1 MSNVIVLDRPLTGV
15 RLATRGEEN
24 SRPGDRTGEE
34 TEGRQKELEAAMKEG
49 FEAGQKEAEARLKKR
64 LDALKEELEALT
76 KGAAQY
82 EEDLIHQMEKTLPDL
97 ILDGIRQVLAGW
109 EPEREWVERI
119 VLEMLQNLKEENGP
133 FTVYLSPKSR
143 LRLLA
148 HHENPESSF
157 PGIEFREDPKL
168 YAGECYI
175 ESRFGMT
182 DGRYE
187 AKIQNLGKALW

>member
-1 MSNVIVLDRPLTGV
+1 MSKVIFLDRPLAGV
-15 RLATRGEEN
+15 RLAPQGGEN
-24 SRPGDRTGEE
+24 SQTEKPTGKE
-34 TEGRQKELEAAMKEG
+34 TEARQKELEAALKEG
-49 FEAGQKEAEARLKKR
+49 FAAGQKEAEARLRKQ
-64 LDALKEELEALT
+64 LDALKEELETLV

-82 EEDLIHQMEKTLPDL
+82 EEDLIHQMETTLPDL

-109 EPEREWVERI
+109 EPERQWVERI

-133 FTVYLSPKSR
+133 FTVYLSPQSR

-168 YAGECYI
+168 HAGECYI
-175 ESRFGMT
+175 ESRFGIT